1 MTEQELIEAAAHV
14 RENAYAPYSQFK
26 VGAALLTTSGDMF
39 VGCNVENSSYG
50 LTVCAERNAIAA
62 MIAAGQTKFEK
73 IVVAASP
80 LASPCG
86 ACRQAIVEFGADTE
100 VIRRVIFIG
109 WPDSWKLTSTID
121 GSQGFSR
128 VNSAR

>member
-100 VIRRVIFIG
+100 VISFDPADPKQIKRWRASELITDHFR
-109 WPDSWKLTSTID
+109 
-121 GSQGFSR
+121 FNR
-128 VNSAR
+128 